1 VGVLEL
7 LETLSSQRRKLT
19 LLRFV
24 VWEWWHYTA
33 TRGVLYSLTINLQVT
48 VN

>member
-1 VGVLEL
+1 VLEV

-24 VWEWWHYTA
+24 VWEWWYNTA
-33 TRGVLYSLTINLQVT
+33 ARGVLYSLTINSQAT